1 LRQISLFRSFDLYRQ
16 QIDDEYRIKLH
27 AHTSSPSVLAH
38 KIETEN
44 TEYKREIQPQQASND
59 NQWNEW
65 LTDSPH
71 ITDKEIQHQDIAI
84 QCELL
89 TDNRRSIREP
99 SDSTD
104 HQEPT
109 VANRLFGF
117 FKNVTSSLSEEP
129 STNDWEDQN
138 SPLQLA
144 LEEPLLQQTISS
156 PTSMNNSMQ
165 IITNKIQQIVSEYSN
180 LFPNSTG
187 DTLEDLNQLIPIIK
201 NFQNE
206 IKELQR

>member
-16 QIDDEYRIKLH
+16 QIDDEYRIKLD
-27 AHTSSPSVLAH
+27 AYTSSPAVLAH

-44 TEYKREIQPQQASND
+44 MEYKREIQPQQASND

-65 LTDSPH
+65 FTDSPH

-89 TDNRRSIREP
+89 ADNRRSIREL

-129 STNDWEDQN
+129 PTNDWDDQN

-144 LEEPLLQQTISS
+144 LEEPLLQQTISMS
-156 PTSMNNSMQ
+156 NSME